1 MPVLKKYKVCRRMGV
16 GIYEKCQTKQ
26 FADSLER
33 VRSNKKSAPKR
44 QSDFA
49 KQHLEK
55 QKARFMYGV
64 SEKQFSGYVFE
75 ALEKAMKHKST
86 PALYVFQKLETRLDN
101 TVYRMGLAKSRRMS
115 RQLVS
120 HGHVNVNGRKL
131 TVPSY
136 IVRQDDIIE
145 IREGSKSSKLFL
157 EIEEILKAYK
167 TPQWVLWDAKFK
179 QAKIQGLPTDPD
191 PLLNFQAVIEYY
203 SR

>member
-1 MPVLKKYKVCRRMGV
+1 MGV
-16 GIYEKCQTKQ
+16 GLYEKCQTKQ
-26 FADSLER
+26 FADSTER
-33 VRSNKKSAPKR
+33 ARSNKKSAPKR

-64 SEKQFSGYVFE
+64 SEKQFSGYVQE

-101 TVYRMGLAKSRRMS
+101 TVYRLGLAKSRRMA

-120 HGHVNVNGRKL
+120 HGHISVNGRKL
-131 TVPSY
+131 TIPSY
-136 IVRQDDIIE
+136 SVKQDDLIE
-145 IREGSKSSKLFL
+145 VREGSKSSKLFL
-157 EIEEILKAYK
+157 EIEESLKANK
-167 TPQWVLWDAKFK
+167 SPEWVLWDAKFK
-179 QAKIQGLPTDPD
+179 SATVKGSPSNPD